1 MNANCPDK
9 LKKLVPLSKVVSAVI
24 LDLWEDIGRMQQ
36 LVFYWAGR
44 ELKLMQRQTIK
55 SGRRNAL
62 ITVNQNTRTAS
73 LPPDFDNESFVGY
86 IKNGKKI
93 SIPLKTN
100 LINTNSITTIEC
112 EDTCPKCG
120 QDASICNDLT
130 VTESEEVVVLLNG
143 QTAIKTTIKKLYP
156 DGSYYLETTIP
167 YNVDP
172 TNDVIA
178 YATTKEFIAAIDLLD
193 CGCIN
198 PTLENIETIQ
208 NCCYDAYCCHF
219 APCSDVCDHNSGGY
233 KIFEE
238 TGLIQFDYNFA
249 RKHPQVYL
257 EYRGFI
263 PKLNGQLAVPE
274 VAFEALVEAVKFRVV
289 EGKKNVSNPDKLFRL
304 TMKNVAR
311 KAMVKVMA
319 RLSLDDIIYAVSL
332 TPKFD
337 WTAPSWNDY
346 CQLPESTTVVLDN
359 SNACDTSAI
368 ASSTNGTT
376 PILTPFQIAVIVPAI
391 STGGLPIPGLTYYQ
405 NDVLIGALNLEY
417 IIVNNAN
424 ESRKLNN
431 FTFNNVT
438 GRIDRSPNT
447 WFQGDV
453 LIANFNKMV

>member
-1 MNANCPDK
+1 MQDNCPDK
-9 LKKLVPLSKVVSAVI
+9 FKKLVPLSKVVSAVV
-24 LDLWEDIGRMQQ
+24 LDLWEDIGKMQQ
-36 LVFYWAGR
+36 LVFYWAAR

-55 SGRRNAL
+55 SGRRNVL

-73 LPPDFDNESFVGY
+73 LPADFDEETFVGY
-86 IKNGKKI
+86 IRHGKKV
-93 SIPLKTN
+93 SIPLRTN
-100 LINTNSITTIEC
+100 LINTNSIDTIEC
-112 EDTCPKCG
+112 EDTCAKCG

-130 VTESEEVVVLLNG
+130 VTESEEVVVLFGG

-156 DGSYYLETTIP
+156 DGSYFLETTIP
-167 YNVDP
+167 YNRGID
-172 TNDVIA
+172 NDVID

-219 APCSDVCDHNSGGY
+219 APCSNVCDNNAGGY

-249 RKHPQVYL
+249 RKHPQAYL

-289 EGKKNVSNPDKLFRL
+289 EGKRNVSNPDKLFRL
-304 TMKNVAR
+304 NMKNIAR

-319 RLSLDDIIYAVSL
+319 RLSLDDIIYAISL

-346 CQLPESTTVVLDN
+346 CPLPESTTVVIDN
-359 SNACDTSAI
+359 TNACEASAVSCSSG
-368 ASSTNGTT
+368 SST
-376 PILTPFQIAVIVPAI
+376 PKLTPFQIAVKVPA
-391 STGGLPIPGLTYYQ
+391 TETAGLPIPGLTYYQ
-405 NDVLIGALNLEY
+405 NDVLIGATNLEY

-424 ESRKLNN
+424 ETKQLSQ
-431 FTFNNVT
+431 FTFDSAT
-438 GRIDRSPNT
+438 GTIDRSPNV
-447 WFQGDV
+447 WFEGDV